1 MPDDQFKNRLILVVD
16 DEERM
21 VRFIRLNLE
30 HDGFKVIEAFNGT
43 KAINQV
49 RSNLP
54 DLVLLDIMMP
64 DMDGFEVLRIIRETS
79 NVPVIMLTAKGEEDD
94 RVRGLELGADD
105 YVTKPFSP
113 RELVSRVRAVLR
125 RTETTGVS
133 THGLIEV
140 DERLKL
146 DFERRE
152 IWVDGELVKLRPTE
166 YRLLYHLVQNAGWVV
181 THDQILAKVWGYEY
195 RDEPHYVRL
204 YINYLRKKL
213 EEDPANPK
221 YILTERGVGYRFVDF
236 RRKDFHRKPVISLT
250 HELTKKFF
258 NLAGDRFNR
267 HQGQCPCIY
276 AANWQGGNGYCK
288 G

>member
-1 MPDDQFKNRLILVVD
+1 MEENFKDRRILVVE

-30 HDGFKVIEAFNGT
+30 YDGFKVSEALNGT
-43 KAINQV
+43 QAIHKIRNA
-49 RSNLP
+49 LP
-54 DLVLLDIMMP
+54 DLILLDVMLP
-64 DMDGFEVLRIIRETS
+64 DIDGFEVLRMIREVS

-94 RVRGLELGADD
+94 RVRGLEIGADD
-105 YVTKPFSP
+105 YITKPFSP

-125 RTETTGVS
+125 RTEMAAGS

-140 DERLKL
+140 NDRLKL
-146 DFERRE
+146 DFDRRE
-152 IWVDGELVKLRPTE
+152 VWVEGQLVSLRPTE
-166 YRLLYHLVQNAGWVV
+166 YRLLYHLVKNAGWVV
-181 THDQILAKVWGYEY
+181 THDQLLAKVWGYEY

-236 RRKDFHRKPVISLT
+236 RRQEEEAQRT
-250 HELTKKFF
+250 
-258 NLAGDRFNR
+258 
-267 HQGQCPCIY
+267 
-276 AANWQGGNGYCK
+276 GG
-288 G
+288 